1 MINVH
6 STPSPHGHSASSH
19 GGHYR
24 ADIDGLRA
32 IAVMLVVAFHAFPNL
47 LPGGYVGVDVFFVIS
62 GFLIS
67 KIIFGA
73 LHSNSFSI
81 GEFYARRVKRIFPAL
96 SVVLTSVLTVG
107 WFTLLA
113 DEYMQLGKHV
123 AGGTAFIS
131 NFVLLS
137 EMGYFD
143 TSSETKPLLHLWSLG
158 IEEQFYIFYPIAL
171 WAVTRRRLGIIT
183 LIAGLGLVSF
193 AANVFFIHSHRDYV
207 FYLPFTRMW
216 ELLLGAALAYRC
228 TSAPLKPTARH
239 SLLAWIGLFC
249 VIGAAF
255 VLDGKSSFPG
265 LNALLPVTGTALVLW
280 AGQHAALNRLVLS
293 NTMLVGI
300 GLVSY
305 PLYLW
310 HWPLLSFGR
319 ILGYNS
325 HIERAGSV
333 LASLILAALTYLLVE
348 RPVRFR
354 ARGKGTVLILV
365 VAMLIVGS
373 VGFSIY
379 QMRGLPYRD
388 AHRKYGINPDQLL
401 IQPSQAPDY
410 GCPEVLKS
418 ADAHLG
424 YCRTSSSAPPT
435 MALLGDSHADDKYH
449 GLAKLDPTRSWIL
462 LGNNSCPPLQGTEVQ
477 TDHAN
482 CKERIAAAVRYL
494 SDSTTITTVVL
505 SFFEAAVLDTP
516 FAAEHVSLNRG
527 PHRVVLKS
535 SLHPEFT
542 KQQAFEE
549 GLEAT
554 VRTLQKAGKKV
565 VVLIDVPELSFIPRD
580 CIRDPSA
587 CVLPIETIAE
597 RQKTFRKIIED
608 VKDRNP
614 GLLVYDPLP
623 ILSRR
628 GRCLYTF
635 DGNLIYRD
643 SHHVSEWGSEYL
655 AKDFLQWLSEH

>member
-1 MINVH
+1 
-6 STPSPHGHSASSH
+6 
-19 GGHYR
+19 
-24 ADIDGLRA
+24 
-32 IAVMLVVAFHAFPNL
+32 VAFHAFPRL

-67 KIIFGA
+67 KIIFEA
-73 LHSNSFSI
+73 LSSKTFSI

-96 SVVLTSVLTVG
+96 SVVLISVMVVG

-171 WAVTRRRLGIIT
+171 WAATRRRFGIIALITGLGI
-183 LIAGLGLVSF
+183 LSF
-193 AANVFFIHSHRDYV
+193 LANVFFIHSFRDYV

-228 TSAPLKPTARH
+228 TSAPMKPTALQ
-239 SLLAWIGLFC
+239 SLLAWVGLLC
-249 VIGAAF
+249 VIGAAL

-265 LNALLPVTGTALVLW
+265 LNALLPVGGTALILW
-280 AGQHAALNRLVLS
+280 AGQHAALNRRVLS
-293 NTMLVGI
+293 NAMLVGI

-319 ILGYNS
+319 ILGFNS

-333 LASLILAALTYLLVE
+333 IASLILAVLTYILVE

-354 ARGKGTVLILV
+354 ARGRGTVLMLV
-365 VAMLIVGS
+365 VVMSIVGAL
-373 VGFSIY
+373 GLSIY
-379 QMRGLPYRD
+379 RLNGLQHRS
-388 AHRKYGINPDQLL
+388 AHQKYGINPDQLAL
-401 IQPSQAPDY
+401 KPSDAPNY
-410 GCPEVLKS
+410 GCPEELK
-418 ADAHLG
+418 DVEPPLG

-449 GLAKLDPTRSWIL
+449 GLAKLDPTHSWIL
-462 LGNNSCPPLQGTEVQ
+462 LGNNSCPPLQGIDVE
-477 TDHAN
+477 TDHAK
-482 CKERIAAAVRYL
+482 CKERIAAALSYVR
-494 SDSTTITTVVL
+494 DSSTITTVVL

-535 SLHPEFT
+535 SLHPDFT

-554 VRTLQKAGKKV
+554 VRTLQQAGKKV
-565 VVLIDVPELSFIPRD
+565 VILIDVPELSFIPRD

-587 CVLPIETIAE
+587 CVLPLETIAE
-597 RQKTFRKIIED
+597 RQKAFRKIIAD
-608 VKDRNP
+608 VEDRNP
-614 GLLVYDPLP
+614 KLLVYDPLP

-628 GRCLYTF
+628 GRCLYSF
-635 DGNLIYRD
+635 EGNLIYRD
-643 SHHVSEWGSEYL
+643 SHHVSEWGSEYI
-655 AKDFLQWLSEH
+655 AKDLLQWLREH